1 MAGPHGCSVH
11 AKIEAH
17 GQGVSTP
24 LSGRRVRELR
34 AGPFDLSEAAYDPAS
49 RTDEHAHATTSLVF
63 CLDGELRQRHG
74 SRVGE
79 LARDDLLVLPAG
91 APHADTVSR
100 DGCRCLFVTLR
111 DFPPERIGADR
122 AILEVASFT
131 RDGRLA
137 RLGRALHREL
147 ATADASSAL
156 AAEGLALQLLSRL
169 AREAPPTPLATPPWL
184 RDVRDRL
191 HAAPAESLSLT
202 DLGAAAG
209 VHPTHVVRAFTSAF
223 GMPPGRY
230 IRKLRLDLAAV
241 ALATTDLPLSRIA
254 ADAGFYDQSHF
265 TRLFRDETGVTPGE
279 YRRACGGRKHAS

>member
-1 MAGPHGCSVH
+1 MAGSHGCT
-11 AKIEAH
+11 AH
-17 GQGVSTP
+17 STTANNGEGGCTP
-24 LSGRRVRELR
+24 LSGRQVRELR
-34 AGPFDLSEAAYDPAS
+34 AGPFDLSEAAYEPAS

-63 CLDGELRQRHG
+63 CLEGELRQRHG
-74 SRVGE
+74 TRVGE

-91 APHADTVSR
+91 ALHADTVSGE
-100 DGCRCLFVTLR
+100 GCRCLFVTLR
-111 DFPPERIGADR
+111 DFPAERIGPDR
-122 AILEVASFT
+122 AILEVTSFT

-137 RLGRALHREL
+137 RLGRALYREL
-147 ATADASSAL
+147 STADASSAL

-169 AREAPPTPLATPPWL
+169 GREAPPTPLTTPSWL
-184 RDVRDRL
+184 RDVRDQL

-209 VHPTHVVRAFTSAF
+209 VHPTHVVRAFTAAF

-241 ALATTDLPLSRIA
+241 ALAGSDLPLSRIA

-265 TRLFRDETGVTPGE
+265 TRLFRDEIGVTPGE
-279 YRRACGGRKHAS
+279 YRRACGVRTHPS